1 MIDNPPPVGAY
12 DINVH
17 TIGEVVKRK
26 NESGLG
32 NPLLASL
39 KAKRN
44 VEAPF
49 TFKTGRFEDKK
60 ITENEAFLGPGYYE
74 YKDFIENGK
83 SVLRNAPQL
92 PQVYQRCIS
101 LLFFVFR
108 RVDLRRFQIPKILVQ
123 DSTKTES

>member
-1 MIDNPPPVGAY
+1 M
-12 DINVH
+12 NVH
-17 TIGEVVKRK
+17 TIGETVKRK
-26 NESGLG
+26 SESGLG

-49 TFKTGRFEDKK
+49 TFKKSRFEEKK

-74 YKDFIENGK
+74 YKDFVENGK

-92 PQVYQRCIS
+92 PQVIS
-101 LLFFVFR
+101 LRSFNNR
-108 RVDLRRFQIPKILVQ
+108 MLRKEDSRNRPYLKILGQ
-123 DSTKTES
+123 DSTKIESSILGQRRATT